1 MLVIYIAENP
11 NVRCRGS
18 SEAAKKLKRL
28 FLVLLF
34 RSLYQN
40 AVTLSQSDPS
50 VFVLRVI
57 RSLGVYCSWSLRLPL
72 LTATLVCLSAR
83 VYVRHGGFACY
94 HRARMA
100 AMIANAGVRAL
111 A

>member
-1 MLVIYIAENP
+1 MIYIAENP

-40 AVTLSQSDPS
+40 AVTLSQSEPS

-57 RSLGVYCSWSLRLPL
+57 RALGVYCSWHFKAAALDSNPSLPM
-72 LTATLVCLSAR
+72 CI

-100 AMIANAGVRAL
+100 AMIANASVRAL